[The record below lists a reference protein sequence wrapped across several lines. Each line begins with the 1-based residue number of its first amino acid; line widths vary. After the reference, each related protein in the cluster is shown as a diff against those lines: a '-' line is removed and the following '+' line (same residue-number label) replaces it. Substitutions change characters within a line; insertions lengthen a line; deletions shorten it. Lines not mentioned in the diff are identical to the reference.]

1 MKMAER
7 MRGAIFDWDGTLL
20 DSYEAD
26 ARAYVKM
33 FGALE
38 IPWSAEILQRHY
50 SPNWYHVYKAVS
62 LPRKKWG
69 EADRLWME
77 AYARESPQLVPGA
90 RRALRM
96 AARRHVLAM
105 VSSGTGSRV
114 RRQMKAQG
122 VASHFRVCVCGEDAA
137 KRKPHPAP
145 LLLALSRLGLRP
157 AECVYIGD
165 APEDVEMAR
174 RAGVF
179 SVAVQGPSATRQTV
193 AAAQPDV
200 LLASIEDLGPWLEEA
215 EAVRR

>member
-1 MKMAER
+1 
-7 MRGAIFDWDGTLL
+7 
-20 DSYEAD
+20 
-26 ARAYVKM
+26 
-33 FGALE
+33 
-38 IPWSAEILQRHY
+38 
-50 SPNWYHVYKAVS
+50 
-62 LPRKKWG
+62 
-69 EADRLWME
+69 
-77 AYARESPQLVPGA
+77 
-90 RRALRM
+90 
-96 AARRHVLAM
+96 
-105 VSSGTGSRV
+105 
-114 RRQMKAQG
+114 
-122 VASHFRVCVCGEDAA
+122 
-137 KRKPHPAP
+137 